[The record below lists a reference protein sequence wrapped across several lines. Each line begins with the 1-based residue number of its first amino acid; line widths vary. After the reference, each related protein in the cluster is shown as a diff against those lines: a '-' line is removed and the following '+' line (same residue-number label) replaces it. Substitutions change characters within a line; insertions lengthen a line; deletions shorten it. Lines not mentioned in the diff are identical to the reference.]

1 MSERL
6 KNQKFQEGLVILLL
20 GIALGV
26 YSLYQF
32 YTAAVKTSWIMSP
45 YLFPL
50 LLSAFTVLVSLS
62 LLLEAVHEL
71 RAAAKEDGKG
81 KMNLKNV
88 AVVMLLC
95 IAYASLLP
103 HLGFIFASMLFL
115 AALIWFLGERKIWL
129 LAAISVVM
137 PLLLYV
143 IFGVL
148 LSVRLP

>member
-6 KNQKFQEGLVILLL
+6 KNQKFREGLVILLL

-88 AVVMLLC
+88 AVVMLPVE
-95 IAYASLLP
+95 SN
-103 HLGFIFASMLFL
+103 LFTGSSGL
-115 AALIWFLGERKIWL
+115 HICQHAVSGGADLVSG
-129 LAAISVVM
+129 
-137 PLLLYV
+137 
-143 IFGVL
+143 
-148 LSVRLP
+148 

>member
-1 MSERL
+1 MSELL
-6 KNQKFQEGLVILLL
+6 KNQKFREGLVILLL

-71 RAAAKEDGKG
+71 RAAAKEDGKIRRKRRHG
-81 KMNLKNV
+81 NRRKGLC
-88 AVVMLLC
+88 AVRR
-95 IAYASLLP
+95 
-103 HLGFIFASMLFL
+103 F
-115 AALIWFLGERKIWL
+115 R
-129 LAAISVVM
+129 
-137 PLLLYV
+137 
-143 IFGVL
+143 
-148 LSVRLP
+148 

>member
-6 KNQKFQEGLVILLL
+6 KNQKFREGLVILLL

>member
-1 MSERL
+1 
-6 KNQKFQEGLVILLL
+6 
-20 GIALGV
+20 
-26 YSLYQF
+26 
-32 YTAAVKTSWIMSP
+32 
-45 YLFPL
+45 
-50 LLSAFTVLVSLS
+50 
-62 LLLEAVHEL
+62 
-71 RAAAKEDGKG
+71 
-81 KMNLKNV
+81 
-88 AVVMLLC
+88 MLLC
-95 IAYASLLP
+95 IAYAALLP

>member
-20 GIALGV
+20 GIALGA
-26 YSLYQF
+26 YSLYMF
-32 YTAAVKTSWIMSP
+32 RTAAVKTSWIMSP

-50 LLSAFTVLVSLS
+50 LLSVFTILVSLS
-62 LLLEAVHEL
+62 LLVEAVHEMQV
-71 RAAAKEDGKG
+71 ATKTDGKG
-81 KMNLKNV
+81 KMNLKSV

-95 IAYASLLP
+95 VAYAALLP
-103 HLGFIFASMLFL
+103 RLGFILASMLFL
-115 AALIWFLGERKIWL
+115 AAFIWFLGERRIWL
-129 LAAISVVM
+129 VAAISVVM

>member
-6 KNQKFQEGLVILLL
+6 KNHKFQEGLVILIL
-20 GIALGV
+20 GAALGV
-26 YSLYQF
+26 YSLYMF
-32 YTAAVKTSWIMSP
+32 RTAAVKTSWIMSP

-50 LLSAFTVLVSLS
+50 LLSVFTVLVSLS
-62 LLLEAVHEL
+62 LLLEAVHEM
-71 RAAAKEDGKG
+71 RAAAENGKKG
-81 KMNLKNV
+81 KMNLKSV

-95 IAYASLLP
+95 IAYAALLP
-103 HLGFIFASMLFL
+103 HLGFVIASILFL
-115 AALIWFLGERKIWL
+115 AAFIWFLGERRIWL
-129 LAAISVVM
+129 VAGISIIM

>member
-1 MSERL
+1 MSEQL
-6 KNQKFQEGLVILLL
+6 KNQKFREGLVILLL

-81 KMNLKNV
+81 KMSLKNV

-95 IAYASLLP
+95 IAYAVLLP

>member
-1 MSERL
+1 MSQHL
-6 KNQKFQEGLVILLL
+6 KNQKFQEGLVVLLL

-26 YSLYQF
+26 YSLYKF
-32 YTAAVKTSWIMSP
+32 YTAAVKTTWIMSP

-50 LLSAFTVLVSLS
+50 LLAAFTVLVSIS
-62 LLLEAVHEL
+62 LLLEAVHEI
-71 RAAAKEDGKG
+71 RAGAESGGKG
-81 KMNLKNV
+81 RLNLKNV

-95 IAYASLLP
+95 IAYAALLP
-103 HLGFIFASMLFL
+103 RLGFTVASMLFL